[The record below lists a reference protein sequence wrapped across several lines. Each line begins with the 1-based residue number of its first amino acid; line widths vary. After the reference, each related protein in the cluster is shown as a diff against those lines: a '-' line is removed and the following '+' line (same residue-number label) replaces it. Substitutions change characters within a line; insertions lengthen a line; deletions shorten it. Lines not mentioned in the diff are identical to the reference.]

1 MTLGAIANKSEG
13 VVLEVVLE
21 LSQGPVTALV
31 DDLLVA
37 SEFQSLQTTDSLKT
51 TEKKRAQAN
60 FVAAERLGSPRK
72 HRPRQSPSGGPQQR
86 QSAPARSRPRSVR
99 AWRRPGTPRGEHG
112 GRQRGGL
119 GRSERRRRPFLLVE
133 VENENVRTR
142 LFLELGESPLG
153 RHSDAEIRPL
163 PISWLPPSNTRPR

>member
-51 TEKKRAQAN
+51 TEKK
-60 FVAAERLGSPRK
+60 
-72 HRPRQSPSGGPQQR
+72 
-86 QSAPARSRPRSVR
+86 ARSGKLRCSG
-99 AWRRPGTPRGEHG
+99 ATWIAT
-112 GRQRGGL
+112 
-119 GRSERRRRPFLLVE
+119 
-133 VENENVRTR
+133 
-142 LFLELGESPLG
+142 
-153 RHSDAEIRPL
+153 
-163 PISWLPPSNTRPR
+163 